1 MFLMRLFFQQ
11 KLDKQHILRQIYVVV
26 ILIADQHSYLY

>member
-11 KLDKQHILRQIYVVV
+11 KLDKQQILRQIYIVVN
-26 ILIADQHSYLY
+26 LIADQHSYLY